1 VSNPD
6 RHPTELV
13 CGDDAAPSSGP
24 PTAVVL
30 PYREVPLGGPRA
42 MPVRRSLPQRER
54 SLIGAWCFVDHY
66 GPDDVSQTGGMVVPG
81 HPHTGLQ
88 TVSWL
93 FSGEVEHRDTTGAH
107 AIVRPGELNIMT
119 AGSGIAH
126 SEYSTP
132 DTTVLHGA
140 QLWVAL
146 PEADRNAQPGFE
158 HYAPPVT
165 EVDGARVL
173 VFLGTLFG
181 QTSPVT
187 MFSDLVGAEVTLE
200 AGAALTIEVDPT
212 HEHGLLCDTG
222 LLTVGEVTA
231 KPGELAF
238 HATGTERITVAAGPD
253 GPARFLVLGGAP
265 FGEQIVMWWN
275 FIGRSHDEVV
285 GFREDWQRERSPREE
300 GSYAAAQPGARYGT
314 FPEAWDHTL
323 PAPGLPNLRLR
334 SRG

>member
-1 VSNPD
+1 
-6 RHPTELV
+6 
-13 CGDDAAPSSGP
+13 
-24 PTAVVL
+24 
-30 PYREVPLGGPRA
+30 

-93 FSGEVEHRDTTGAH
+93 FAGEVEHRDTTGAH
-107 AIVRPGELNIMT
+107 AFVRPGQLNIMT

-126 SEYSTP
+126 SEYSTEG
-132 DTTVLHGA
+132 TTTLHGA

-146 PEADRNAQPGFE
+146 PSEHRFVEPGFE

-165 EVDGARVL
+165 DVEGARVL
-173 VFLGTLFG
+173 VFLGSLFG

-187 MFSDLVGAEVTLE
+187 MWSDLVGAEITL
-200 AGAALTIEVDPT
+200 APGQRLDVEVNPE
-212 HEHGLLCDTG
+212 HEHGFLCDTG
-222 LLTVGEVTA
+222 VLVSGDATA
-231 KPGELAF
+231 KPGEIVF
-238 HATGTERITVAAGPD
+238 HPAGPELLTVE
-253 GPARFLVLGGAP
+253 GSESEETRILLLGGAP

-285 GFREDWQRERSPREE
+285 GFRQDWQQERETD
-300 GSYAAAQPGARYGT
+300 GGARFGT
-314 FPEAWDHTL
+314 FPDEWASTL
-323 PAPGLPNLRLR
+323 PAPELPNLRLR

>member
-1 VSNPD
+1 MSNPD
-6 RHPTELV
+6 RHPTEVV
-13 CGDDAAPSSGP
+13 CAEDTSQGSPTSPPS
-24 PTAVVL
+24 VL

-107 AIVRPGELNIMT
+107 ALVRPGELNIMT

-132 DTTVLHGA
+132 GTTVLHGA

-146 PEADRNAQPGFE
+146 PEADRFTAPGFE

-165 EVDGARVL
+165 EVDGDPGSPGARVL

-200 AGAALTIEVDPT
+200 AGASLTVDVDPA

-222 LLTVGEVTA
+222 LLTVGNATA
-231 KPGELAF
+231 KPGEIVF
-238 HATGTERITVAAGPD
+238 QGTGTERITVSAGPD
-253 GPARFLVLGGAP
+253 EPARFLVLGGAP

-285 GFREDWQRERSPREE
+285 GFREAWQQARETG
-300 GSYAAAQPGARYGT
+300 GSAAYGT

>member
-1 VSNPD
+1 MSNPD
-6 RHPTELV
+6 RNPDEVTCASH
-13 CGDDAAPSSGP
+13 DDGAHDP
-24 PTAVVL
+24 VVL
-30 PYREVPLGGPRA
+30 PYRHVPLGGPRA

-107 AIVRPGELNIMT
+107 AFVRPGELNIMT
-119 AGSGIAH
+119 AGNGIAH

-132 DTTVLHGA
+132 RTSVLHGA

-146 PEADRNAQPGFE
+146 PEATRFAEPGFE
-158 HYAPPVT
+158 HYAPPAV
-165 EVDGARVL
+165 EVDGCRVL

-187 MFSDLVGAEVTLE
+187 MQSDLVGAEATIP
-200 AGAALTIEVDPT
+200 AGASLVVDLDPA
-212 HEHGLLCDTG
+212 HEHGFLCDTG
-222 LLTVGEVTA
+222 TLTVGRVTA
-231 KPGELAF
+231 KPGEIVFQPL
-238 HATGTERITVAAGPD
+238 GAARVTLEAGD
-253 GPARFLVLGGAP
+253 EDARVLVLGGAP

-275 FIGRSHDEVV
+275 FIGRSHEEIVE
-285 GFREDWQRERSPREE
+285 FREQWQRERSDGTGGDR
-300 GSYAAAQPGARYGT
+300 RYGR
-314 FPEAWDHTL
+314 FPDEWEHTL
-323 PAPGLPNLRLR
+323 PAPELPNLRLR

>member
-1 VSNPD
+1 MSNPD
-6 RHPTELV
+6 RHPTEVV
-13 CGDDAAPSSGP
+13 CAEDTSQGSAAAPP
-24 PTAVVL
+24 VVL

-93 FSGEVEHRDTTGAH
+93 FSGEVEHRDTTGVH
-107 AIVRPGELNIMT
+107 AVVRPGELNIMT

-132 DTTVLHGA
+132 GTTVLHGA

-146 PEADRNAQPGFE
+146 PEADRFTAPGFE
-158 HYAPPVT
+158 HYAPPVS

-173 VFLGTLFG
+173 VFLGSLFG
-181 QTSPVT
+181 QSSPVR
-187 MFSDLVGAEVTLE
+187 MFSDLVGAEVTLA
-200 AGAALTIEVDPT
+200 AGTSLTFEVDPA

-222 LLTVGEVTA
+222 LITVGDVTA
-231 KPGELAF
+231 KPGEIAF
-238 HATGTERITVAAGPD
+238 HATGPERITVEAGLD
-253 GPARFLVLGGAP
+253 EPARLLVLGGAP

-285 GFREDWQRERSPREE
+285 GFREDWQRERASREQ
-300 GSYAAAQPGARYGT
+300 GSYAVAEPGSRFGT

>member
-1 VSNPD
+1 
-6 RHPTELV
+6 
-13 CGDDAAPSSGP
+13 
-24 PTAVVL
+24 
-30 PYREVPLGGPRA
+30 LGESTQ
-42 MPVRRSLPQRER
+42 VRRLLPNLGRR
-54 SLIGAWCFVDHY
+54 LVGAWCFVDHY

-107 AIVRPGELNIMT
+107 ALVRPGELNIMT

-132 DTTVLHGA
+132 GTTVLHGA

-146 PEADRNAQPGFE
+146 PEADRFTAPGFE

-165 EVDGARVL
+165 EVDGDPGAPAARVL

-200 AGAALTIEVDPT
+200 AGASLTVDVDPA

-222 LLTVGEVTA
+222 LLTVSNATA
-231 KPGELAF
+231 KPGEIVF
-238 HATGTERITVAAGPD
+238 QGTGTERLTVSAGAD
-253 GPARFLVLGGAP
+253 EPARFLVLGGAP

-285 GFREDWQRERSPREE
+285 GFREAWQQARETG
-300 GSYAAAQPGARYGT
+300 GSAAYGT